1 MPIPFLNQIDLAKL
15 ATAVTPDSSAVSLY
29 AKSDDNLY
37 IKRSNGTE
45 LQLLTSLDIGGISGT
60 TNYIPKFT
68 AANQLGNSIIYET
81 GGKIGIGTT
90 APSVTLDVNGQI
102 RSRSATGTAPLV
114 IASTTLVSN
123 LNADLLDGFHGSSY
137 LKFND
142 VIQNTNPFGG
152 KRLYINSLDN
162 ALAGASKKYYVTA
175 TTHKKEVGGVTYPK
189 AINSGDI
196 TLPQWEDSPVV
207 STLSPDTLFD
217 NYYEGGLVVNSD
229 EYLKVVLN
237 FSADGLTYFAG
248 YPYGTYY
255 LSYYYTFTPDRAE
268 VRCYNGYAAH
278 TIGYKTNSFI
288 DFFGTNADSNYIQ
301 QCTDSG
307 NYYRRQIEFI
317 IYGHPDH
324 TTILTEIEWKLSRP
338 NFGNNSPIFTNY
350 NTNRSYQEFQ
360 FGTQDKVNVIINP
373 NGDLTSKRFISTVA
387 TGTAP
392 LTIASTTLN
401 TNLNADLLDGQ
412 HGSYYTGYVQAR
424 GMNLVSNG
432 SGLMGSNYNFS
443 TATYDQTDV
452 HGGLGSFAKSTGPSS
467 VLSDEYIPVD
477 VEKYYVQSIWAKA
490 GDNDGVNYTPLNRM
504 YIGIS
509 ERDIDGYNIEAA
521 HASKHPTAVDTELA
535 TALNIGDT
543 VVNLDNGTGWTLST
557 KHFLWFPYTNSKGYT
572 YPLYGYS
579 RNYTRFLR
587 SEYNSNTFTAI
598 NGNVLTL
605 AAPWPGPALPAGTPI
620 RQSTSGGGT
629 YKYFYSAFQ
638 VPNSWTNYKTT
649 IRPAP
654 SDYLYSATRFYNGT
668 AYIQILILFN
678 YGSEQC
684 IQRISD
690 VWFSEI
696 SANNLDAF
704 QVPIVSSVVTGTA
717 PLTIASTTL
726 NTNLNADLL
735 DGYHASS
742 FALAGSGV
750 TSFNTRTGAVSL
762 TKADVEA
769 VLTGVITSHTHN
781 YGTGTVTSVGM
792 TVPTGLAVNPA
803 TITTSGT
810 FALTYASGYAIPT
823 IAKQTEWDAAYAHS
837 QSTHQ
842 TIINGTGFVKAN
854 GTTLS
859 YDNST
864 YALNTHTHTQYVN
877 KTGDIMSGNLSIMQ
891 TGASPG
897 SDSHYHLASQ
907 SSATD
912 AMQAW
917 FEVSSYT
924 NSGTA
929 SIRAIRTQNSVITE
943 HILIS
948 AVSGG
953 GGGKSL
959 YVGDDTFYRVY
970 LHGPAVDVVANIT
983 HVLGYGTDGIKRI
996 PVADITGGSSS
1007 GVTSFNTRTGAVT
1020 LLQADVEAVLTGN
1033 INTHSHDTYVLKAGD
1048 TMTGNL
1054 LIHKTNSGSVNAQFG
1069 IKADATSNRY
1079 HEFRITSI
1087 SDSDIYETAL
1097 QMFTPTPTIY
1107 SMLIGSVSVD
1117 RGAQLSLGGANW
1129 DSLSIYAAT
1138 DVIGNA
1144 SYVYVSDTSDHV
1156 KKVPVSS
1163 FGGGSGTVT
1172 SVGLSM
1178 PNIFSVSNSPVTTS
1192 GTLTATL
1199 VSQTKNHVLVAPQFA
1214 NGVPTFRKLTA
1225 DDMPDLSAMY
1235 DNYYCWNAR
1244 VNSGTTSQIISAS
1257 QTPST
1262 GQYKGIRFVEGTGIT
1277 LSETNVSGILN
1288 LKIEANGSSGADN
1301 YEAWTLKYSVDGVPT
1316 SIPINSI
1323 NSSGNYRT
1331 VRFGGSGIDIL
1342 PQSEP
1347 NNTMALVFKV
1357 NITPLEAV
1365 LTSNYGL
1372 TTANSDYNVL
1382 TVSNVPAG
1390 TYLAVVDSLGYHS
1403 TPSSTCT
1410 IIHRLRSSTG
1420 TNYLSTAVGNITGVS
1435 YRKGNMSGII
1445 TLTGTTTLY
1454 LTCRST
1460 ITGNSIYAGC
1470 GYGNNATRVTLI
1482 KLA

>member
-81 GGKIGIGTT
+81 GGKIGIGKTNPT
-90 APSVTLDVNGQI
+90 AKLDVDGNIRAVSIDLVKPALNSVNVQLNTPSVEEMALIHGVMNNKLRFRPPNLQEESSDGTNWVTSSRANANQLADMMIGEGQGTGFTAIPISSVGQQNHYRLTWDYYGTYTYLNSLYIYGVFYNNVLIKIEGLLRSTEEWVTITEGTVTGAPRHIYIPHSTLALHPSNYYSKARITFSVFSSTTTSNVTLNQIEWLGAYPAGRRNVETYDRDKNVTFPAQIIGQ
-102 RSRSATGTAPLV
+102 SFKSLVPTGTAPFV
-114 IASTTLVSN
+114 IASTT
-123 LNADLLDGFHGSSY
+123 
-137 LKFND
+137 
-142 VIQNTNPFGG
+142 
-152 KRLYINSLDN
+152 R
-162 ALAGASKKYYVTA
+162 
-175 TTHKKEVGGVTYPK
+175 
-189 AINSGDI
+189 
-196 TLPQWEDSPVV
+196 
-207 STLSPDTLFD
+207 
-217 NYYEGGLVVNSD
+217 
-229 EYLKVVLN
+229 
-237 FSADGLTYFAG
+237 
-248 YPYGTYY
+248 
-255 LSYYYTFTPDRAE
+255 
-268 VRCYNGYAAH
+268 
-278 TIGYKTNSFI
+278 
-288 DFFGTNADSNYIQ
+288 
-301 QCTDSG
+301 
-307 NYYRRQIEFI
+307 
-317 IYGHPDH
+317 
-324 TTILTEIEWKLSRP
+324 
-338 NFGNNSPIFTNY
+338 
-350 NTNRSYQEFQ
+350 
-360 FGTQDKVNVIINP
+360 
-373 NGDLTSKRFISTVA
+373 
-387 TGTAP
+387 
-392 LTIASTTLN
+392 
-401 TNLNADLLDGQ
+401 
-412 HGSYYTGYVQAR
+412 
-424 GMNLVSNG
+424 
-432 SGLMGSNYNFS
+432 
-443 TATYDQTDV
+443 
-452 HGGLGSFAKSTGPSS
+452 
-467 VLSDEYIPVD
+467 
-477 VEKYYVQSIWAKA
+477 
-490 GDNDGVNYTPLNRM
+490 
-504 YIGIS
+504 
-509 ERDIDGYNIEAA
+509 
-521 HASKHPTAVDTELA
+521 
-535 TALNIGDT
+535 
-543 VVNLDNGTGWTLST
+543 
-557 KHFLWFPYTNSKGYT
+557 
-572 YPLYGYS
+572 
-579 RNYTRFLR
+579 
-587 SEYNSNTFTAI
+587 
-598 NGNVLTL
+598 
-605 AAPWPGPALPAGTPI
+605 
-620 RQSTSGGGT
+620 
-629 YKYFYSAFQ
+629 
-638 VPNSWTNYKTT
+638 
-649 IRPAP
+649 
-654 SDYLYSATRFYNGT
+654 
-668 AYIQILILFN
+668 
-678 YGSEQC
+678 
-684 IQRISD
+684 
-690 VWFSEI
+690 
-696 SANNLDAF
+696 
-704 QVPIVSSVVTGTA
+704 
-717 PLTIASTTL
+717 

-735 DGYHASS
+735 DGYHASA

-750 TSFNTRTGAVSL
+750 TSFNTRTGAVTL
-762 TKADVEA
+762 TKADVEG
-769 VLTGVITSHTHN
+769 VLTGLITSHTHN
-781 YGTGTVTSVGM
+781 FSALADVTITSV
-792 TVPTGLAVNPA
+792 A
-803 TITTSGT
+803 TNHI
-810 FALTYASGYAIPT
+810 LR
-823 IAKQTEWDAAYAHS
+823 W
-837 QSTHQ
+837 
-842 TIINGTGFVKAN
+842 NGTAWV
-854 GTTLS
+854 
-859 YDNST
+859 NSNL
-864 YALNTHTHTQYVN
+864 ADAGIAAVGHSHSQYVN
-877 KTGDIMSGNLSIMQ
+877 KTGDFMTGNLSI
-891 TGASPG
+891 TKSGISPG
-897 SDSHYHLASQ
+897 SDSSYHLASQ
-907 SSATD
+907 SDATN

-929 SIRAIRTQNSVITE
+929 SIRAIRTHNSVITE
-943 HILIS
+943 HILVS

-953 GGGKSL
+953 SSKTL
-959 YVGDDTFYRVY
+959 YLGDDTFTAVY
-970 LHGPAVDVVANIT
+970 LNGESLDTIANVT
-983 HVLGYGTDGIKRI
+983 HVYCKSASGVKR
-996 PVADITGGSSS
+996 VAISEFTTGGGGS
-1007 GVTSFNTRTGAVT
+1007 GVTSFNTRTGDVT
-1020 LLQADVEAVLTGN
+1020 LLKADVEAVLTGN
-1033 INTHSHDTYVLKAGD
+1033 INTHSHGIYVLKAGD

-1235 DNYYCWNAR
+1235 DNYYCWNAQ

-1288 LKIEANGSSGADN
+1288 LKIEADGSSGADN

-1323 NSSGNYRT
+1323 NSSGTYRA
-1331 VRFGGSGIDIL
+1331 VRFGGSDINIV

-1347 NNTMALVFKV
+1347 NNTMGLVFKI

-1372 TTANSDYNVL
+1372 SVANSDYNVL
-1382 TVSNVPAG
+1382 TVSNVPSG
-1390 TYLAVVDSLGYHS
+1390 TYLAIVDSLGYHS
-1403 TPSSTCT
+1403 SPSSTCT

-1420 TNYLSTAVGNITGVS
+1420 TNYLSTAVGNITGVH

-1460 ITGNSIYAGC
+1460 ITGNSIYAAC

-1482 KLA
+1482 KIA